1 MYTDI
6 SVIGSIYLNISS
18 VKSKIL
24 KLQYFVEMSD
34 FRKNLREEL
43 DYQGLTVKELSAK
56 TRIAK
61 RTLDCYLRSRAS
73 MPPADAALRIAEALG
88 VSVEYL
94 LTGHDSRAKPL
105 SPANPSI
112 RLVLQIL
119 EELDDSGRETL
130 LGLAQVLK
138 KQHEARRAENK
149 HKGAREAPF

>member
-1 MYTDI
+1 
-6 SVIGSIYLNISS
+6 
-18 VKSKIL
+18 
-24 KLQYFVEMSD
+24 MSD
-34 FRKNLREEL
+34 FKKNLREEL

-73 MPPADAALRIAEALG
+73 MPPVDAALRIAEALG

-94 LTGHDSRAKPL
+94 VTGHDSRAKPL

-119 EELDDSGRETL
+119 EELDDEGRETV
-130 LGLAQVLK
+130 LGLARVLK
-138 KQHEARRAENK
+138 KQIDTRGAARKR
-149 HKGAREAPF
+149 